1 MQGNYRRLIK
11 GKNRAVFQLFE
22 LISEAPKYELWT
34 DNKSYIMMQSN
45 ENTPIWICLDEKISD
60 NIQAQY
66 HIVDIM
72 KERISKNPNVH
83 FNAVPDSFST
93 VIPYLEN
100 EVNKK
105 VATVMQMN
113 VYVWKSSP
121 IINKKGNMIPANDKY
136 AVEM

>member
-1 MQGNYRRLIK
+1 MQENYRRLIK

-45 ENTPIWICLDEKISD
+45 ENTPIWIWLDEKISD

-72 KERISKNPNVH
+72 KERISKNPKMYFCGKMRVR
-83 FNAVPDSFST
+83 FVP
-93 VIPYLEN
+93 
-100 EVNKK
+100 
-105 VATVMQMN
+105 
-113 VYVWKSSP
+113 WH
-121 IINKKGNMIPANDKY
+121 
-136 AVEM
+136 

>member
-45 ENTPIWICLDEKISD
+45 ENTPIWIWLDEKISD

-72 KERISKNPNVH
+72 KERISHDNK
-83 FNAVPDSFST
+83 
-93 VIPYLEN
+93 
-100 EVNKK
+100 NKK
-105 VATVMQMN
+105 
-113 VYVWKSSP
+113 
-121 IINKKGNMIPANDKY
+121 KKILKK
-136 AVEM
+136 